1 MAFLVGMGDEE
12 PLRYRILPVNR
23 FMNIGA
29 AKFTVPCM
37 HLLPCTHCSSCS
49 ATSAAGTAAADTARH
64 GPCSIM

>member
-23 FMNIGA
+23 FMNIGQAEVA
-29 AKFTVPCM
+29 APACICCLAYT
-37 HLLPCTHCSSCS
+37 
-49 ATSAAGTAAADTARH
+49 AASAAGTAAADTARH